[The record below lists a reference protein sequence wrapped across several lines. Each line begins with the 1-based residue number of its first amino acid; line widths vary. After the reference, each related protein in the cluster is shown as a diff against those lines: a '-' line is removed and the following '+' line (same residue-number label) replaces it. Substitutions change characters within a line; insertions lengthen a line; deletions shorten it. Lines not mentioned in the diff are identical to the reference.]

1 MFEISFNKMLLERAE
16 VNEIIHIMETINQ
29 IKSGFFDKTMK
40 LNQEDKVFGYV
51 CFGNIHR
58 HISSQR

>member
-1 MFEISFNKMLLERAE
+1 MLLERAE

-40 LNQEDKVFGYV
+40 LNQEDKVFGYI